1 MRPVSVSASIDV
13 PRERIFEVLIDLSVR
28 PEFTDHF
35 LSEYRLARVEPV
47 GVGAS
52 ARFRVE
58 HAGVW
63 VDTAIV
69 RAESPHLVREEGR
82 GGRGNRVPWFTVWEL
97 AEGPSPGGTEV
108 TVTIWTEP
116 KSIFDRL
123 GESGV
128 SARRLRRDLRKAL
141 TRLREIVE
149 NDQALTPVSVAGG
162 DALPTFNR

>member
-1 MRPVSVSASIDV
+1 MRPVSATTSIDV
-13 PRERIFEVLIDLSVR
+13 PRERVFDVLIDLSVR
-28 PEFTDHF
+28 PAFTDHF
-35 LSEYRLARVEPV
+35 LSEFRLARVEPV

-52 ARFRVE
+52 ARFRLE
-58 HAGVW
+58 HSGVW

-69 RAESPHLVREEGR
+69 LAERPHLIREEGM

-97 AEGPSPGGTEV
+97 AEGPNPDGTEV

-116 KSIFDRL
+116 KSVFDRL

-128 SARRLRRDLRKAL
+128 SGRRLRRDLRKAG

-149 NDQALTPVSVAGG
+149 NDRALDHVSVGGG
-162 DALPTFNR
+162 DALPAFNR

>member
-13 PRERIFEVLIDLSVR
+13 PRDRIFDVLVDLSVR
-28 PEFTDHF
+28 PDFTDHF

-52 ARFRVE
+52 ARFQLE

-69 RAESPHLVREEGR
+69 LAESPHLVREEGR

-97 AEGPSPGGTEV
+97 AEGPSPEGTEV

-116 KSIFDRL
+116 KTVFDRL

-128 SARRLRRDLRKAL
+128 SSRRLRRDLRKAL

-149 NDQALTPVSVAGG
+149 NDQPLDRVTVGGG
-162 DALPTFNR
+162 DALPAFNR

>member
-1 MRPVSVSASIDV
+1 MRPVSVTASIDV
-13 PRERIFEVLIDLSVR
+13 PRDQVFGVLIDLSVR
-28 PEFTDHF
+28 PAFTDHF
-35 LSEYRLARVEPV
+35 LSEFRLARVDPV

-52 ARFRVE
+52 ARFRLE

-69 RAESPHLVREEGR
+69 AADRPHLVREEGR

-97 AEGPSPGGTEV
+97 AEGPSPDGAEV

-116 KSIFDRL
+116 RTIFDRL

-128 SARRLRRDLRKAL
+128 SARRLRRDLRRAL
-141 TRLREIVE
+141 SRLREIVE
-149 NDQALTPVSVAGG
+149 NDHPLEHVSVGGG
-162 DALPTFNR
+162 DALPAFNR